1 MTANLL
7 INGPVTRDMISSIL
21 AFFGNDPASGGHSV
35 FLGQVRADVKGSKQV
50 VAIDYSAYEDM
61 VRKEAEKITQSI
73 FSEFND
79 VRSVKIM
86 HSTGRVNAGEI
97 SLFVLVSSGH
107 RHQAMEAC
115 SKTVEL
121 IKSNLP
127 IWKKEIFSD
136 NTHEWQKDSLA

>member
-1 MTANLL
+1 
-7 INGPVTRDMISSIL
+7 
-21 AFFGNDPASGGHSV
+21 
-35 FLGQVRADVKGSKQV
+35 
-50 VAIDYSAYEDM
+50 
-61 VRKEAEKITQSI
+61 
-73 FSEFND
+73 
-79 VRSVKIM
+79 M

-97 SLFVLVSSGH
+97 SLFVLVSAGH

-136 NTHEWQKDSLA
+136 NTHEWQQNSLA